1 MTLTNYSA
9 LGTPPDAQG
18 NGVSAHAHRRIMR
31 YHWANPGIVG
41 QDPYDLS
48 LRVKG
53 RSDLQYDVT
62 RGMCVIP
69 RDESWSEGFYEAYID
84 KTTVGPVSAGDATH
98 PRIDVIWIRANDLVF
113 SDRPE
118 GPGSDGHPLPPT
130 NRIEVG
136 VTQGTPA
143 ASPTEPAVPDR
154 AWRLGAMLVPA
165 GATSTASATQYGDI
179 DYAMPYGAEM
189 GIIARVAENKDLQ
202 ASSNP
207 PYKNPIL
214 NHTAYF
220 PTDRNILLHAY
231 ICVSTP
237 NKTPAGTT
245 RGVAAVQFYVDGQK
259 YTTRKVEYT
268 EAWVTY
274 ELTASVQVSAGRH
287 TFGIA
292 MYNEQGGGYVTHY
305 SNNDP
310 DDRGN
315 YYVGRVLVIK
325 DEGLAR

>member
-1 MTLTNYSA
+1 MTVTEYTA
-9 LGTPPDAQG
+9 LGAKPDARG

-31 YHWANPGIVG
+31 YHWLNPGIVG
-41 QDPYDLS
+41 QDPLDLS
-48 LRVKG
+48 LHVSG
-53 RSDLQYDVT
+53 RADLQYDVT
-62 RGMCVIP
+62 RGLCVIP
-69 RDESWSEGFYEAYID
+69 RDESWSEGFYEAYVD
-84 KTTVGPVSAGDATH
+84 KTTVGPVAAGDAAH
-98 PRIDVIWIRANDLVF
+98 PRIDVIWIRANDLDF
-113 SDRPE
+113 GDRAE
-118 GPGSDGHPLPPT
+118 GASTST

-143 ASPTEPAVPDR
+143 ATPVEPAVPDR
-154 AWRLGAMLVPA
+154 AWRLGAMLMPA
-165 GATSTASATQYGDI
+165 GATATSSATQSGDI
-179 DYAMPYGAEM
+179 DYAMPYGSEM

-231 ICVSTP
+231 LCVSTP
-237 NKTPAGTT
+237 KKTQAGNT

-268 EAWVTY
+268 ENWLTHEV
-274 ELTASVQVSAGRH
+274 TASIQVPAGRH
-287 TFGIA
+287 TFGLA
-292 MYNEQGGGYVTHY
+292 MYNEQGAGYVTHF

-325 DEGLAR
+325 DEGIAR

>member
-48 LRVKG
+48 LHVSG
-53 RSDLQYDVT
+53 RTDLQYDVT
-62 RGMCVIP
+62 RGLCVIP
-69 RDESWSEGFYEAYID
+69 RDESWSEGFYEAYVD
-84 KTTVGPVSAGDATH
+84 KTTVGPVSAGDPTH

-118 GPGSDGHPLPPT
+118 GTGSDGHPLPPT

-143 ASPTEPAVPDR
+143 ASPTEPVVPDR

-179 DYAMPYGAEM
+179 DYAMPYGSEM

-237 NKTPAGTT
+237 KKTTAGTT

-259 YTTRKVEYT
+259 YTTRKIEYT

-292 MYNEQGGGYVTHY
+292 MYNEQGGGYVTHF

-315 YYVGRVLVIK
+315 LYVGRVLVIK

>member
-1 MTLTNYSA
+1 MTVTNYSA
-9 LGTPPDAQG
+9 LGTPPDANG

-31 YHWANPGIVG
+31 YLWANPGIVG

-48 LRVKG
+48 LRVNG
-53 RSDLQYDVT
+53 RSDLQYSVT

-84 KTTVGPVSAGDATH
+84 KTVVGPVSAGDPTH

-118 GPGSDGHPLPPT
+118 GTDSDGQSLPPT

-143 ASPTEPAVPDR
+143 ASPTEPSVPDR
-154 AWRLGAMLVPA
+154 AWRLGAMLMPA
-165 GATSTASATQYGDI
+165 GATSTASATQYGNI

-237 NKTPAGTT
+237 SKTTAGTT

-274 ELTASVQVSAGRH
+274 ELTASVQVDAGQH

-315 YYVGRVLVIK
+315 LYVGRVLVIK
-325 DEGLAR
+325 DEGVAR

>member
-9 LGTPPDAQG
+9 LGTPPDAHG

-31 YHWANPGIVG
+31 YLWANPGIVG
-41 QDPYDLS
+41 QDSYDLS

-53 RSDLQYDVT
+53 RSDLQYDVS

-84 KTTVGPVSAGDATH
+84 KTTVGPVSAGDPTH
-98 PRIDVIWIRANDLVF
+98 ARIDVIWIRANDLVF

-118 GPGSDGHPLPPT
+118 GTDSNGNPLPMT

-136 VTQGTPA
+136 VTQGAPA
-143 ASPTEPAVPDR
+143 AAPTEPAVPDR

-179 DYAMPYGAEM
+179 DYAMPYGAGM

-231 ICVSTP
+231 VCVSTP
-237 NKTPAGTT
+237 KKTSAGTT
-245 RGVAAVQFYVDGQK
+245 RGVAAVQFYIDGQK

-292 MYNEQGGGYVTHY
+292 MYNEQGGGYVTHF

>member
-41 QDPYDLS
+41 QDSYDLS
-48 LRVKG
+48 LHVSG
-53 RSDLQYDVT
+53 RTDLQYDVT
-62 RGMCVIP
+62 RGLCVIP
-69 RDESWSEGFYEAYID
+69 RDESWAEGFYEAYVD
-84 KTTVGPVSAGDATH
+84 KTTVGPVSAGDPTH

-118 GPGSDGHPLPPT
+118 GTGSDGHPLPTT

-237 NKTPAGTT
+237 GKTSAGTT

-315 YYVGRVLVIK
+315 LYVGRVLVIK